1 MKKKLNK
8 PSNWQDFE
16 DLCKELWR
24 DEWKCPEISSHGRNG
39 QSQQGVDIFGVPDG
53 YTEYYGIQCK
63 HKSLDDRLSESEID
77 HEINQ
82 AKKFPV
88 PLKMLYIATTSES
101 DAKTQK
107 YVMQKDIEH
116 RKSNLFGIRLFSWQ
130 EICDILRR
138 HKRVLDWY
146 LSEMFFNHEME
157 LYINDFNVS
166 NQEVILK
173 PKFIR
178 KIKEVLHREPVYVP
192 KEIQEVIK
200 STKVITN
207 VLSQI
212 DNLPNF
218 GSIAN
223 SAFTSKF
230 IRNKS
235 LVKLNIY
242 INNSGDEPL
251 ENFYLFIKISEKDYM
266 EGVHFQ
272 NGDNLVEDNEPD
284 WKLQEYR
291 YDEDNEIINSGMMR
305 KASTLINL
313 PKVEKKITLSFDF
326 YSKNYKDN
334 GVITIKNEPLI
345 NDIKV
350 VEYTHDKAETGVW
363 ETVED
368 ITEEYEMNVLD
379 VIYNTIR

>member
-1 MKKKLNK
+1 M
-8 PSNWQDFE
+8 
-16 DLCKELWR
+16 
-24 DEWKCPEISSHGRNG
+24 
-39 QSQQGVDIFGVPDG
+39 
-53 YTEYYGIQCK
+53 Y
-63 HKSLDDRLSESEID
+63 
-77 HEINQ
+77 
-82 AKKFPV
+82 
-88 PLKMLYIATTSES
+88 
-101 DAKTQK
+101 
-107 YVMQKDIEH
+107 
-116 RKSNLFGIRLFSWQ
+116 
-130 EICDILRR
+130 
-138 HKRVLDWY
+138 
-146 LSEMFFNHEME
+146 FNHEME

-166 NQEVILK
+166 NQEVIVK

-178 KIKEVLHREPVYVP
+178 KIKEVLYREPVYVP

-200 STKVITN
+200 SSKVITD

-223 SAFTSKF
+223 SAFISKF
-230 IRNKS
+230 KRNKS

-251 ENFYLFIKISEKDYM
+251 ENFFLFIKISEKDYM

-272 NGDNLVEDNEPD
+272 NVDNLVEDNEPD
-284 WKLQEYR
+284 WKLQEFR
-291 YDEDNEIINSGMMR
+291 YDEDNEKINSGMMR
-305 KASTLINL
+305 KASTLIKL

-326 YSKNYKDN
+326 YSRNYKDN

-350 VEYTHDKAETGVW
+350 VEYTHDKAEIGVW
-363 ETVED
+363 ETIED

-379 VIYNTIR
+379 VIYNTTR